1 MLDRPTTSQLLPSL
15 LLLATVALLP
25 AACTDNRPDP
35 TATAVV
41 PSAEIRLPNADMRA
55 DDVDAVDNDV
65 DDNVDVDDDVEN
77 PTEPRANLNVTLRGE
92 GHARGHIKF
101 RQPVDA
107 ALTVYLDTRVRGLA
121 PNTSYLLQRA
131 VDSPA
136 DGTCTSTS
144 WLTLGKGTQ
153 AQAITTDRRGKGH
166 ELLFRT
172 LTSAVGSTFDIHF
185 RVIDAATSAGVLQS
199 GCYQYVVSQ

>member
-15 LLLATVALLP
+15 LLFATVALLP
-25 AACTDNRPDP
+25 VACTDNRPDP
-35 TATAVV
+35 TAAAVV
-41 PSAEIRLPNADMRA
+41 PSAAIRGPNADTRA
-55 DDVDAVDNDV
+55 DDVDDVDNHVDDDV
-65 DDNVDVDDDVEN
+65 DVGDDVEN
-77 PTEPRANLNVTLRGE
+77 PLVARANFNAALRGE
-92 GHARGHIKF
+92 GHAHGLIKF

-107 ALTVYLDTRVRGLA
+107 ALIVYLDTRVRGLA

-131 VDSPA
+131 VDGPA

-166 ELLFRT
+166 ELLFRQ

-185 RVIDAATSAGVLQS
+185 RVIDATTSVVVLQS